1 MNLILTPVT
10 LGCTTHYAL
19 RTTHYAL
26 RTTHLIIPAEVC
38 VYRNS
43 GFNQAIIRQNNESKL
58 NSRFLSQGLLISK
71 FVVDLD
77 KGKIQYTIFLRI

>member
-43 GFNQAIIRQNNESKL
+43 GFNQTIIRQNNESKL

>member
-10 LGCTTHYAL
+10 LGC
-19 RTTHYAL
+19 TTHYAL